1 MSLDY
6 RVRLVAGP
14 QKLGAQ
20 LALREGRSATIGR
33 REDCSLVLASARV
46 SPVHVRLHAG
56 ANAWRIEAGETT
68 MGHTP
73 LLLINEARCSQGSLT
88 PGDMLDVGGHR
99 FRFEDD
105 LPVAGEAGR
114 RDALRLQIRHGPS
127 APEKTFSALFG
138 ESFIVGHSQTALWL
152 LPEPSAS
159 RHHCRI
165 ESGAGGWIVR
175 DLQSRN
181 GTFLNGERVKSAP
194 LCHLDRLMIGKYDVQ
209 VSLIEAAEA
218 S

>member
-14 QKLGAQ
+14 RQLGAM

-46 SPVHVRLHAG
+46 SPVHVHLRAG
-56 ANAWRIEAGETT
+56 ASAWRIEAGETT

-73 LLLINEARCSQGSLT
+73 LLLVNEARCSQGTLS
-88 PGDMLDVGGHR
+88 PGDVFDAGGHR

-105 LPVAGEAGR
+105 LPPAGTPGKA
-114 RDALRLQIRHGPS
+114 DALCLQIRHGPS
-127 APEKTFSALFG
+127 SPEKSFFALFG
-138 ESFIVGHSQTALWL
+138 ESFIIGHSRTALWL

-165 ESGAGGWIVR
+165 ESGKSGWILR

-181 GTFLNGERVKSAP
+181 GTFLNGDRVKSAP

-209 VSLIEAAEA
+209 VSLIEAAEVY
-218 S
+218 